1 MYICFKGLIIFSNA
15 EIATAAM
22 ALNFRESIQSADP
35 FDLLTSYKVNQ
46 PARKSCQVRDYSRNN
61 MFILFYSLVLVKK
74 YMTSS
79 LIKPELTNIL
89 SR

>member
-1 MYICFKGLIIFSNA
+1 MVIFSNA

-46 PARKSCQVRDYSRNN
+46 PARKSCQVRAYKNFLAYYN
-61 MFILFYSLVLVKK
+61 LYFIACIWRRSL
-74 YMTSS
+74 
-79 LIKPELTNIL
+79 
-89 SR
+89 

>member
-1 MYICFKGLIIFSNA
+1 MVIFSNA

-46 PARKSCQVRDYSRNN
+46 PARKSCQVRA
-61 MFILFYSLVLVKK
+61 FL
-74 YMTSS
+74 
-79 LIKPELTNIL
+79 
-89 SR
+89 